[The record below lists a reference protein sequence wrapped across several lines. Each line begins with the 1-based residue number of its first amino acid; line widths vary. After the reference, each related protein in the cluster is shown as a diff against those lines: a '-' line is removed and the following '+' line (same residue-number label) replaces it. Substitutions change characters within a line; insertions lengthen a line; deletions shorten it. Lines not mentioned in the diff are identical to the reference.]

1 MILDII
7 KKRRSIRT
15 FQDKSISQ
23 EVIDALVEAALWAP
37 SAGNLQARKF
47 YFVFNE
53 DIKYKL
59 VDASYGQSFIAEA
72 ALAIV
77 CCADLT
83 IERRYGRRGVELYS
97 LQDVAASIQN
107 MMLVACELGL
117 GSVWVGAFD
126 ENRVGKLM
134 KLPAHLRPVAIIPI
148 GYPDEKPPAPERM
161 NKQEAV
167 EFIL

>member
-1 MILDII
+1 MID
-7 KKRRSIRT
+7 T
-15 FQDKSISQ
+15 
-23 EVIDALVEAALWAP
+23 LVEAALWAP

-47 YFVFNE
+47 YFVFNGE
-53 DIKYKL
+53 IKNKL
-59 VDASYGQSFIAEA
+59 VDAALGQSFIAEA
-72 ALAIV
+72 PLAIV
-77 CCADLT
+77 CCADLS
-83 IERRYGRRGVELYS
+83 IERHYGRRGVELYS

-126 ENRVGKLM
+126 ENKVSKLM

-148 GYPDEKPPAPERM
+148 GYPDEKPVAPERV
-161 NKQEAV
+161 NKQEVV